1 MARVDRPEVPD
12 LATMRR
18 PYRGGRLAESDLA
31 PTWLG
36 QLSRWLDEA
45 VEAGV
50 PEPNAMVLATAG
62 ADGAPGAR
70 MVLLK
75 GLDERGLAFYTN
87 LRSRKGRELAEN
99 PRATLVLA
107 WLSLQRQVV
116 VDGRVEPVGGR
127 EADEY
132 FASRPHGARLAALA
146 SPQSEPIGSREVLE
160 RRHAELAGRHPEGS
174 PVPRPGWWGGLRV
187 VPASVELWQGRED
200 RLHDRLRYRC
210 AGSGEWVIERLA
222 P

>member
-1 MARVDRPEVPD
+1 
-12 LATMRR
+12 MRR
-18 PYRGGRLAESDLA
+18 PYRGGRLDESDLA

-75 GLDERGLAFYTN
+75 GLDERGLTFYTN
-87 LRSRKGRELAEN
+87 LRSRKGGELAEN

-116 VDGRVEPVGGR
+116 VDGRVEPVSDR

-146 SPQSEPIGSREVLE
+146 SPQSDPIGSREVLE
-160 RRHAELAGRHPEGS
+160 RRHSELAERHPEGG

-200 RLHDRLRYRC
+200 RLHDRLRYRST
-210 AGSGEWVIERLA
+210 GPRQWVIERLA